1 MPKKTFQ
8 VQLSLAE
15 RARLQA
21 LVTNG
26 STTAHTH
33 IHARILLKADEGP
46 DGPAW
51 TDAMISSALA
61 VGMSTVAR
69 VRQAAVQQGLDAAMQ
84 RTLPKRV
91 YQRPLDAAA
100 EAHLVALTC
109 TRHPRAQ
116 GARVCTCWPSAWSNW
131 TMSRLFR
138 MKPSVRHSK
147 KRTQA
152 VACRRMVYSPRSKRR
167 VCGVYGRCAG
177 GLHLARP

>member
-21 LVTNG
+21 LVSNG
-26 STTAHTH
+26 SATAHSH

-51 TDAMISSALA
+51 TDAMISSALD

-69 VRQAAVQQGLDAAMQ
+69 VRQTAVQDGLDAALQ
-84 RTLPKRV
+84 RKLPKRV
-91 YQRPLDAAA
+91 YPRTLDGVG

-109 TRHPRAQ
+109 STPPE
-116 GARVCTCWPSAWSNW
+116 GAGRWSL
-131 TMSRLFR
+131 RLL
-138 MKPSVRHSK
+138 
-147 KRTQA
+147 A
-152 VACRRMVYSPRSKRR
+152 DRMVELDYVETISHETVRQILKKTNSSP
-167 VCGVYGRCAG
+167 GA
-177 GLHLARP
+177 